1 MRNDYFENQAN
12 DSEKRKHVRILNSSK
27 YLSAFLDEGEAFYVG
42 LLYEDYINSPYLD
55 KYGLPK
61 DFVNDATFTPKAKK
75 TASKNNV
82 NGKFVRKQPEEKV
95 TNTKH
100 IEYTTKDGTHVSY
113 YRDFHIYAKVLLHKY
128 NMQFTFRT
136 NIHGQK
142 IVVSST
148 PLVYINDIENNM
160 KNTHVINLLCEIF
173 NDFEIFTSKL
183 EPAIHFNK
191 RFDMELLP
199 KGTLNEAEN
208 FDEVV
213 RISSH
218 YVKDNQEQKAFQKR
232 LHILKEYEPDIRGK
246 GPNNFFGYIVF
257 GFSDLDLI
265 ILETMYS
272 KNATYIFNLSDYE
285 TNIIRD
291 KQSVNRE
298 KLMIGKFYHDAKWE
312 TRIRRFFNKHIKS
325 SQGNITYV

>member
-1 MRNDYFENQAN
+1 MGNNHYENRAN
-12 DSEKRKHVRILNSSK
+12 DSEKRKHARILNSSK
-27 YLSAFLDEGEAFYVG
+27 YLSAFVDEKEAFYVG

-61 DFVNDATFTPKAKK
+61 DFVENASFTPKAKK
-75 TASKNNV
+75 AASKNNV

-113 YRDFHIYAKVLLHKY
+113 NRDFHIYAKALLHKY
-128 NMQFTFRT
+128 NIQFTFKT
-136 NIHGQK
+136 NIHGIK
-142 IVVSST
+142 IVVSSI

-160 KNTHVINLLCEIF
+160 KNTHVINLFCEIF
-173 NDFEIFTSKL
+173 NDFEVFTSKL

-208 FDEVV
+208 FEEVV

-218 YVKDNQEQKAFQKR
+218 YVKDNKEQKAFQKR
-232 LHILKEYEPDIRGK
+232 LHLLKDYEPDIRGK

-257 GFSDLDLI
+257 GFSNLDI
-265 ILETMYS
+265 ILLETMYS
-272 KNATYIFNLSDYE
+272 NNATYVFKLSDYE

-291 KQSVNRE
+291 KQSVLRE
-298 KLMIGKFYHDAKWE
+298 KLMIERFYHDANWE
-312 TRIRRFFNKHIKS
+312 KRIRRFLNNRIKS
-325 SQGNITYV
+325 CEGNIPHE

>member
-1 MRNDYFENQAN
+1 MKNDYFENQAN
-12 DSEKRKHVRILNSSK
+12 DSVKRKHVRILNSSK

-42 LLYEDYINSPYLD
+42 ILYEDYINSPYLD

-61 DFVNDATFTPKAKK
+61 DFVDDATFIPKARKS
-75 TASKNNV
+75 ASKNNV

-128 NMQFTFRT
+128 NMQFTFKT

-148 PLVYINDIENNM
+148 PLVYIN
-160 KNTHVINLLCEIF
+160 CEIF

-257 GFSDLDLI
+257 GFSNLDI
-265 ILETMYS
+265 ILLETMYS
-272 KNATYIFNLSDYE
+272 ENATYVFKLSDYE

-291 KQSVNRE
+291 KQSVQRE
-298 KLMIGKFYHDAKWE
+298 KLMIERFYHDANWE
-312 TRIRRFFNKHIKS
+312 TRIRRFLNKRIKS
-325 SQGNITYV
+325 SEGNITHV